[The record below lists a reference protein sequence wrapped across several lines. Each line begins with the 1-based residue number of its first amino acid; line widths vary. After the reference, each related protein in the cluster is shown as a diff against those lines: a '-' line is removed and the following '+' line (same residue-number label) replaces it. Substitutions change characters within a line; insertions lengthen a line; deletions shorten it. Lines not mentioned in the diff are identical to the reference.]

1 MIVEQSERDLVE
13 RALDRRGL
21 GQDSV
26 VTDDRAGGAE
36 GTLRAHLAAYG
47 RKSAPTRARY
57 ATI

>member
-1 MIVEQSERDLVE
+1 V
-13 RALDRRGL
+13 

-57 ATI
+57 ATLRTSFRAGFLPAAGGWLD